1 MFPILGCGMYK
12 QPGRAAWTAYGLM
25 SRQILSCSIA
35 IAFFAVPFSDMVCLP
50 QPGGIEHQWDTCVLS
65 PLQTS

>member
-1 MFPILGCGMYK
+1 MDCIWLDEPTNPELQHYYCF
-12 QPGRAAWTAYGLM
+12 
-25 SRQILSCSIA
+25 
-35 IAFFAVPFSDMVCLP
+35 FFAVPFSDMVCLP